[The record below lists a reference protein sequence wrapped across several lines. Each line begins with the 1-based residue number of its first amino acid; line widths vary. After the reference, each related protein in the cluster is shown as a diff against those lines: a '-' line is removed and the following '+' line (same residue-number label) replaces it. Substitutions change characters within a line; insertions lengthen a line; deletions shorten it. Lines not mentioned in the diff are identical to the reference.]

1 MSTITLVL
9 REMLHRRL
17 NFALGV
23 LAVAAAAACLAGA
36 MTRLEAHRLRSEE
49 ILAQRQA
56 ETAERLKQMKGDVRK
71 ITLQLQFNIT
81 ILAKEQNRKDF
92 LINHYAEASM
102 PEEYAAK
109 LGQSDLTAINHLE
122 PSLTQKITWTEQN
135 CPMILTGVR
144 GEVPLRLVDAKK
156 PFHQPV
162 PKGSVA
168 LGQELARQAGVS
180 PGGAVK
186 ILGREFKVA
195 AVHDPRG
202 NVDDVTAWVHLQ
214 EAQEL
219 LKKPGQINAMKAMN
233 CECSLAD
240 LDKIPGKIEAILP
253 GVQAILD
260 KPPADVRTAALARA
274 EEESQAA
281 LAAEQAHRERIGQE
295 LEASAALVVPL
306 VGAASAVWLAFL
318 AFSNVRARREEIG
331 ILRALG
337 VRGAKVLALF
347 MLRAAVLGV
356 LGGALGY
363 ALGFAA
369 GWWWSGAAESGVAF
383 AAQRLFS
390 AGCLALVLAGG
401 PLLAALASW
410 LPALAAAQRDPAEL
424 LRADA

>member
-9 REMLHRRL
+9 REMFHRKV

-36 MTRLEAHRLRSEE
+36 MTRLDAHRLRSEE
-49 ILAQRQA
+49 ILSKRQA
-56 ETAERLKQMKGDVRK
+56 ETEERLKQMKADVRK

-81 ILAKEQNRKDF
+81 ILSKDQSLNDF
-92 LINHYAEASM
+92 LLNHYAEATM

-122 PSLTQKITWTEQN
+122 PSLTQKIAWTEQKSD
-135 CPMILTGVR
+135 MILTGVR
-144 GEVPLRLVDAKK
+144 GEVPLRLVDSKK

-162 PKGSVA
+162 PKGSVS
-168 LGQELARQAGVS
+168 LGQELARKAGVS
-180 PGGAVK
+180 AGGTVK
-186 ILGREFKVA
+186 MLGREFKVA

-219 LKKPGQINAMKAMN
+219 LKKPGQINAMKALN

-260 KPPADVRTAALARA
+260 KPRATNRTAALERA
-274 EEESQAA
+274 EEESKAA
-281 LAAEQAHRERIGQE
+281 LAAEKAHREQIGQE
-295 LEASAALVVPL
+295 LEASSAMVVPL

-331 ILRALG
+331 ILRAIG
-337 VRGAKVLALF
+337 VRSAKVLGIF
-347 MLRAAVLGV
+347 MLRAIALGL

-363 ALGFAA
+363 AAGFGA
-369 GWWWSGAAESGVAF
+369 GWWWSGAAEAGEAF
-383 AAQRLFS
+383 AASQLFS
-390 AGCLALVLAGG
+390 AACLALVLAGG

-410 LPALAAAQRDPAEL
+410 LPALTAAQRDPADL